1 MPDAV
6 AKALAAGAAP
16 KDDSTFRKIARYLVN
31 DSIPAQAVKSA
42 WSGLTLPGDVY
53 YGKADP
59 YDYGRALDFAGMLT
73 LGAGAVPAGEN
84 ELRAGVQFFPGVGD
98 VGDEGFKNL
107 RQRYSGPLNE
117 AVNYEK
123 DVNRIKLTPSR
134 VEAAKDALASSIG
147 RNKRFRQAL
156 AQNPTEQMQQAQQ
169 FAKQMAGAGE
179 DVRFKI
185 PNGDTGSLYV
195 RVGDKGTVRFA
206 DHPQPTDWVGS
217 ELQTVGGYSKE
228 LGRRHYPATYS
239 VSPKEMSLDDILNIF
254 IPKNEI

>member
-1 MPDAV
+1 MSDAV
-6 AKALAAGAAP
+6 AKALAGGNAA
-16 KDDSTFRKIARYLVN
+16 KDDSTLRKLARYLVN

-73 LGAGAVPAGEN
+73 LGAGAAPAGEN
-84 ELRAGVQFFPGVGD
+84 ELRAGMQFFPGVGE
-98 VGDEGFKNL
+98 VGDDGFKNL
-107 RQRYSGPLNE
+107 RQRYRGPLSE

-123 DVNRIKLTPSR
+123 DVNRIKLTPAR
-134 VEAAKDALASSIG
+134 VEAAKDALASSIDRSKG
-147 RNKRFRQAL
+147 FQQLRAE
-156 AQNPTEQMQQAQQ
+156 NPTPQMQQAQQ
-169 FAKQMAGAGE
+169 FAKQMAGTGE

-206 DHPQPTDWVGS
+206 DHPQPTDWIDG
-217 ELQTVGGYSKE
+217 ELKTVGGYSKD
-228 LGRRHYPATYS
+228 LGRRHYPAAYS
-239 VSPKEMSLDDILNIF
+239 VSPKEMSLDDILHIF